1 MFEPIGPNIARTI
14 VGDDYNPDFRYEL
27 ETTDECLRL
36 VVTNKETGEVS
47 YKDLTDTN
55 TPSHHVDPLYD
66 DERLDSMRNY
76 KRRGLTGASLAI
88 LLLCVVVVVC
98 CVAAV
103 MIAPK

>member
-55 TPSHHVDPLYD
+55 TQSNHD
-66 DERLDSMRNY
+66 DERLDSMRSY

-88 LLLCVVVVVC
+88 LLLCAVVVVC
-98 CVAAV
+98 CVATI

>member
-1 MFEPIGPNIARTI
+1 M
-14 VGDDYNPDFRYEL
+14 
-27 ETTDECLRL
+27 
-36 VVTNKETGEVS
+36 VTKKETGEVS